1 MKHSTSGPSTQSM
14 ANMSYQESSS
24 PQLASAS
31 SNHAASLGSEDD
43 SDEEMDW
50 EEIAVPA
57 SISATKDAVESGAT
71 NPPGPSFNSR
81 VGAQSGN
88 IEITLKGAKKK
99 GKVTDEARK

>member
-14 ANMSYQESSS
+14 ANVSYQESSS

-31 SNHAASLGSEDD
+31 SNHAISLVSEDD

-57 SISATKDAVESGAT
+57 SISATKDAAESSAT

-81 VGAQSGN
+81 VGAQAGN
-88 IEITLKGAKKK
+88 FEITLKGAKKK